1 MRRVAAML
9 AAGLLL
15 LGVVLLIQA
24 ANTPRFTDPAAF
36 QQGVEALSAAQSR
49 EFSAQSDKLPRDPGS
64 MSSADLRAFHRKM
77 RTFSVEQ
84 QQKYQVLLDAYG
96 TNKQMLQDYGG
107 TALVLGAALLLA
119 GPLGRRTMKT
129 PSRRWIMQVLMF
141 TPPLLSLGVF
151 VFDSW
156 RWVERVEMLP
166 WEEVPGAALMLGVF
180 LFGLMPVI
188 WMSLHLLLVP
198 EVYYRRQPLLIAWS
212 LRINPW
218 LGFLSLLAM
227 IVTILMAWHGAW
239 WWTIAGLSWVFVYLC
254 MAASRRA
261 CHLFADQETEWP
273 PAWNTR

>member
-1 MRRVAAML
+1 MRRVAAIF
-9 AAGLLL
+9 AVGLLL
-15 LGVVLLIQA
+15 LGAVLLIQA
-24 ANTPRFTDPAAF
+24 ANTPRYTDPVAF
-36 QQGVEALSAAQSR
+36 QQGVDALSAAQSK

-64 MSSADLRAFHRKM
+64 MSSADVTAFHGQMRK
-77 RTFSVEQ
+77 FSAEQ
-84 QQKYQVLLDAYG
+84 QQKYQALLDAHG
-96 TNKQMLQDYGG
+96 TNKHKLEDYGG

-119 GPLGRRTMKT
+119 GPLGSRTMQT
-129 PSRRWIMQVLMF
+129 PSRRWVMQVLMF
-141 TPPLLSLGVF
+141 TPPLLSFGAFL
-151 VFDSW
+151 FDSW
-156 RWVERVEMLP
+156 RWVGRVEMLP
-166 WEEVPGAALMLGVF
+166 WEEVPGAVLMLGVF

-218 LGFLSLLAM
+218 LGFLTLLAAC
-227 IVTILMAWHGAW
+227 VTILVAWHGAW
-239 WWTIAGLSWVFVYLC
+239 WWTIAGLSWIFVYLC

>member
-1 MRRVAAML
+1 MRRVAAIF
-9 AAGLLL
+9 AVGLLL

-24 ANTPRFTDPAAF
+24 ANTPRYTDPAAF
-36 QQGVEALSAAQSR
+36 QRGVDALSATQS
-49 EFSAQSDKLPRDPGS
+49 EAFSTQSDKLPKDPDS
-64 MSSADLRAFHRKM
+64 MSSAEVTAFHAHM
-77 RTFSVEQ
+77 RSFSAEQ
-84 QQKYQVLLDAYG
+84 HRKYQALLDTYG
-96 TNKQMLQDYGG
+96 TNKHKLEDYGG

-119 GPLGRRTMKT
+119 GPLGSRTMKT
-129 PSRRWIMQVLMF
+129 PSRRGIMLVLMF
-141 TPPLLSLGVF
+141 TPPLLSFAAF

-156 RWVERVEMLP
+156 RWVGRVEAVP
-166 WEEVPGAALMLGVF
+166 WGEVPGAALMLGVF
-180 LFGLMPVI
+180 LFGLTPVI

-212 LRINPW
+212 LRTNPW
-218 LGFLSLLAM
+218 LAFLSVLAAS
-227 IVTILMAWHGAW
+227 VTVLVTWHGMW

>member
-1 MRRVAAML
+1 MRRVAAIF
-9 AAGLLL
+9 AVGFLL

-24 ANTPRFTDPAAF
+24 ANTPRYTDPVAF
-36 QQGVEALSAAQSR
+36 QQGFNALGAVPSR
-49 EFSAQSDKLPRDPGS
+49 EFSAQAGTLPRDAGG
-64 MSSADLRAFHRKM
+64 MLHADVSAFHAQM
-77 RTFSVEQ
+77 QAFNAEQ
-84 QQKYQVLLDAYG
+84 QRKYAALLDAYG
-96 TNKQMLQDYGG
+96 TNKHALENYGG

-119 GPLGRRTMKT
+119 GPLGSRTMRT
-129 PSRRWIMQVLMF
+129 PSRRGIMLVLMF
-141 TPPLLSLGVF
+141 VPPLLSFGAIL
-151 VFDSW
+151 FDSW
-156 RWVERVEMLP
+156 RWFERVKTLP
-166 WEEVPGAALMLGVF
+166 WEDVPGLVLIMASL
-180 LFGLMPVI
+180 LFGLMPII

-218 LGFLSLLAM
+218 LGFLTLLAAC
-227 IVTILMAWHGAW
+227 VTVLVAWHGMW